1 MFQALFEGWDFNRAT
16 AVVRSRQ
23 LGKLVKH
30 SQAVFGEAVWNNEAT
45 CAGVRV
51 VVEEGGLR
59 CWLMCWSRR
68 WVGVAGG
75 WSVIVGYK
83 GIGCN
88 GNAVAQDS
96 KCCEDGAVVG
106 DPVLLPW
113 HGT

>member
-75 WSVIVGYK
+75 WSVIVG
-83 GIGCN
+83 
-88 GNAVAQDS
+88 ARELVAMEMQLHRIRNVVKS
-96 KCCEDGAVVG
+96 GAVVG

>member
-1 MFQALFEGWDFNRAT
+1 
-16 AVVRSRQ
+16 
-23 LGKLVKH
+23 
-30 SQAVFGEAVWNNEAT
+30 
-45 CAGVRV
+45 
-51 VVEEGGLR
+51 
-59 CWLMCWSRR
+59 LMCWSRR

-96 KCCEDGAVVG
+96 KCCEDGEVVG